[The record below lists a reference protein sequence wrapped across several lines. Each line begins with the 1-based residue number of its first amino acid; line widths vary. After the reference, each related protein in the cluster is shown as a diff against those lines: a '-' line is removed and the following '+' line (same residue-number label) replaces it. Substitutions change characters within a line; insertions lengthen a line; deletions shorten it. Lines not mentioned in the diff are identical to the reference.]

1 MGRRT
6 YGLLVIVG
14 LVSRAV
20 VAAPVAEPL
29 FETEVLPILR
39 AHCFSCHGEGEQL
52 EGGLDLR
59 LVRSLLQGGE
69 SGPAV
74 VAGRHAESVL
84 YQRVASREMPP
95 EGKTP
100 LTAAQ
105 LAIITRWIDAGAKTR
120 RDESAGVPTSWI
132 TPEDRAFW
140 SFQPVRR
147 PTVPV
152 TNREGTPIDRFVDTA
167 LTNQGLTRSPQADP
181 RTLLRRLSYTLIGL
195 PPSHDDVEAFAADPS
210 PERYAAWVEAGLAS
224 PQFGERWSRMW
235 LDLVRYVDQTPDY
248 LTSAERAWLY
258 RDWVVKALNDDRSY
272 DEFVRLQLAADLL
285 EGVAPEDYAALGLLG
300 LSPTYWKELR
310 LAPSVIETI
319 VADEWD
325 ERIDAVTRTFLGL
338 TVSCAR
344 CHNHKF
350 DPITIDDYYALAGV
364 MASTRLTERPLLP
377 GPLADEVRA
386 ARAEVAAWEQTIQQL
401 TMASG
406 SEAISAE
413 TATQL
418 TKKLRRQAHTPHY
431 HDPWAHVV
439 DDALIM
445 VLPDGTDA
453 TRVEYRP
460 GMTADL
466 PIFRRGNVTDRG
478 AIVPRRFLEV
488 LSQAEPVPFRQGS
501 GRAELADAILT
512 QGEGLAARVLV
523 NRIWAQIF
531 GRGLVATPSDFGR
544 QGDRPTHPE
553 LLDYLA
559 ARFVEQ
565 GWSMKGLIREIVRS
579 ETFQQSSFA
588 DPVSVE
594 LDPEARWLSR
604 FPRRRLEIEPWRD
617 TLLVALGE
625 LDDRI
630 GGPAQSLESPTF
642 QRRTL
647 YGRVVREELD
657 PLLRLFDFPEASV
670 HSPAREP
677 TTTPVQQL
685 FVLNGPLMQQWSKRF
700 AARLMTLPDD
710 DDARITAACR
720 WMLQRDPTDRERA
733 QGRDFLATIAEV
745 EAERWSAYAQVL
757 LGLNEVLFLE

>member
-1 MGRRT
+1 MVR
-6 YGLLVIVG
+6 YVWLVIVILG
-14 LVSRAV
+14 GWGSVMWATP
-20 VAAPVAEPL
+20 PVAEPL
-29 FETEVLPILR
+29 FETDILPILR
-39 AHCFSCHGEGEQL
+39 AHCFSCHGEGERL

-59 LVRSLLQGGE
+59 LVRTLLKGGE

-74 VAGRHAESVL
+74 VAGRHAESPL
-84 YQRVASREMPP
+84 HQRVAAREMPP

-100 LTAAQ
+100 LSAAQ

-120 RDESAGVPTSWI
+120 RDESAGVPSSWI

-147 PTVPV
+147 PAVPA
-152 TNREGTPIDRFVDTA
+152 TDRGGAPIDRFVDAA
-167 LTNQGLTRSPQADP
+167 LAERGLARTTQADP

-195 PPSHDDVEAFAADPS
+195 PPSRDDVESFAADPS
-210 PERYAAWVEAGLAS
+210 PARYAMLVEAGLAS

-258 RDWVVKALNDDRSY
+258 RDWIVEAFNADRRY

-386 ARAEVAAWEQTIQQL
+386 ARAEVAGWEQTIQQL

-406 SEAISAE
+406 GEALSAE
-413 TATQL
+413 TATL
-418 TKKLRRQAHTPHY
+418 TTKKQRRQASTPHY

-460 GMTADL
+460 GMTADV
-466 PIFRRGNVTDRG
+466 PVFRRGNVTDRG

-488 LSQAEPVPFRQGS
+488 LSRDEPVPFRHGS

-512 QGEGLAARVLV
+512 QGEGLAARVFV
-523 NRIWAQIF
+523 NRVWAQIF

-553 LLDYLA
+553 LLEYLA
-559 ARFVEQ
+559 ARFVER
-565 GWSMKGLIREIVRS
+565 GWSLKTLIREIVLS
-579 ETFQQSSFA
+579 ETFQQSSIA
-588 DPVSVE
+588 APAGVEIDP
-594 LDPEARWLSR
+594 DARWLSR
-604 FPRRRLEIEPWRD
+604 FPRVASRSNRGATRCWSRWGNSMIGSVDRRSRSNRRRSNAGRCMAAWSGRSSIRCCD
-617 TLLVALGE
+617 CST
-625 LDDRI
+625 
-630 GGPAQSLESPTF
+630 SP
-642 QRRTL
+642 RRRSTA
-647 YGRVVREELD
+647 RR
-657 PLLRLFDFPEASV
+657 ASRRRPR
-670 HSPAREP
+670 S
-677 TTTPVQQL
+677 
-685 FVLNGPLMQQWSKRF
+685 NSCSCS
-700 AARLMTLPDD
+700 
-710 DDARITAACR
+710 TA
-720 WMLQRDPTDRERA
+720 P
-733 QGRDFLATIAEV
+733 
-745 EAERWSAYAQVL
+745 
-757 LGLNEVLFLE
+757 